1 APICT
6 AMTIPPYGPP
16 KAPPPASCTARLTT
30 PSPRLMPSGSASPV
44 GRSCTAS
51 PASGSEAT
59 WRSSATTR
67 SARRGRW
74 RRCSSRPAGGRRA
87 RDAPVILRLRPIG
100 CQALPFPAVE
110 LGALQDLMD
119 RTYGGRD
126 RERGVTATV
135 AWLAEE
141 MGELARAV
149 RKGTRD
155 DQSHELGDVL
165 AWVASLANQLRID
178 LHRAVSR
185 YADGCPKC
193 GGNPCGC

>member
-1 APICT
+1 
-6 AMTIPPYGPP
+6 
-16 KAPPPASCTARLTT
+16 
-30 PSPRLMPSGSASPV
+30 
-44 GRSCTAS
+44 
-51 PASGSEAT
+51 
-59 WRSSATTR
+59 
-67 SARRGRW
+67 
-74 RRCSSRPAGGRRA
+74 
-87 RDAPVILRLRPIG
+87 
-100 CQALPFPAVE
+100 
-110 LGALQDLMD
+110 MD

-165 AWVASLANQLRID
+165 AWVASLANQLGIELD
-178 LHRAVSR
+178 RAVSR